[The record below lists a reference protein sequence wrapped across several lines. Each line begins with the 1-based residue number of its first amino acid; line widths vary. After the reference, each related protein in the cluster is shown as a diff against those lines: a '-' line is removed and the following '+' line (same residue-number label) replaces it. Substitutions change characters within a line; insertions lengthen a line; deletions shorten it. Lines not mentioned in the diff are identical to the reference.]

1 MTKTLVV
8 DNFRGSMTA
17 YQDGDINSGLAF
29 VVNVVGYNPFVKP
42 GNLTWCRS
50 SVQIDSGGSVIT
62 DLIMAA
68 KERVESGI
76 LYVYA
81 IGHTGRLYKIQVNDP
96 VTFNPDYDNP
106 VLLATLTAQSPTF
119 TRGGSIDFFGATER
133 IYIGHDKG
141 VTRIDFNGTN
151 ETFIG
156 VAGSYTAT
164 VPRPLKQFIGKLY
177 FGNGANIGEID
188 STATITDYT
197 KLDPGF
203 PDNTQVRDIDITP
216 DGTYL
221 QVVVSRQALPDITS
235 ISQDTTNT
243 ASTGSFI
250 FKWNGTDVG
259 YTAFDTLPTYSLT
272 ANTMFGPYQ
281 YTFGYDQFGAS
292 VYNPTN
298 KLLTG
303 QEVQSPLPN
312 AVTSTGNLVM
322 YLTPLHFDGAM
333 EADLLIFGSLDFE
346 VGPGYWDL
354 LSHYPTSPETDIVN
368 VPLFIPVSNF
378 GLGLSSNSYIDFIY
392 GTSKFYFSTL
402 ESSSG
407 PTTAYR
413 FYKWVLDTSP
423 SVAQGTPQDQ
433 ALYQTQTQLFSKK
446 ILVKEVRIY
455 GEPWVANNAFKI
467 DLIGSAGTA
476 MTNGSQTF
484 TAGTNLTVGDDFAW
498 WSPAIEPTYAL
509 GIGITNTGTVNHVIT
524 KVEIDYEERG
534 GK

>member
-1 MTKTLVV
+1 MTQTLVI
-8 DNFRGSMTA
+8 DNFTGTMTTFQ
-17 YQDGDINSGLAF
+17 YGDINSGLAY
-29 VVNVVGYNPFVKP
+29 VINVFGYNPFIKP
-42 GNLTWCRS
+42 NNLTWCRQS
-50 SVQIDSGGSVIT
+50 IQIDSAGSVIT
-62 DLIMAA
+62 DLIMAG

-81 IGHTGRLYKIQVNDP
+81 IGHTGRLYKIQVNNP
-96 VTFNPDYDNP
+96 ATFNPDFDNP
-106 VLLATLTAQSPTF
+106 VFLATITSGTPTF
-119 TRGGSIDFFGATER
+119 TRGGFIDFFGTTER

-141 VTRIDFNGTN
+141 VTRIDFDGTN
-151 ETFIG
+151 ETVVG

-164 VPRPLKQFIGKLY
+164 VPRPLKQFLGKLY
-177 FGNGANIGEID
+177 FGNGTNIGEID
-188 STATITDYT
+188 STATVTDYT

-203 PDNTQVRDIDITP
+203 PDNTQARDIDLTP

-221 QVVVSRQALPDITS
+221 QIVLSRQVLPDITS
-235 ISQDTTNT
+235 TSQDTTNT

-250 FKWNGTDVG
+250 FKWNGTDLG
-259 YTAFDTLPTYSLT
+259 YTAFDTFPSYSLT

-281 YTFGYDQFGAS
+281 YTFGYDQFGSS
-292 VYNPTN
+292 VYNPIN

-312 AVTSTGNLVM
+312 AVTSTGNLLM
-322 YLTPLHFDGAM
+322 WLTPLHFDGAM
-333 EADLLIFGSLDFE
+333 EADLLVYGTLDFE

-354 LSHYPTSPETDIVN
+354 LSHYPTSPETDVVQ
-368 VPLFIPVSNF
+368 VPLFMPVSNF
-378 GLGLSSNSYIDFIY
+378 GLGLSSNSYTDFIY

-423 SVAQGTPQDQ
+423 SIPSGTPQDL

-446 ILVKEVRIY
+446 IKIKEVRVY
-455 GEPWVANNAFKI
+455 GEPWVASNAFTI
-467 DLIGSAGTA
+467 DLIGSSGLA

-498 WSPAIEPTYAL
+498 WSPATESTYAL
-509 GIGITNTGTVNHVIT
+509 GLGITNTGTTNHIIN
-524 KVEIDYEERG
+524 KVEIDYDVG